1 MNSPVV
7 WSKLTW
13 TVCSKLRVR
22 DNVCRNCLP
31 TTSMYCLV
39 WSKPTWPV
47 CSKLRGG
54 EIAYCEFSRGMVKAN
69 MDRVF

>member
-7 WSKLTW
+7 CSKLTW
-13 TVCSKLRVR
+13 T
-22 DNVCRNCLP
+22 
-31 TTSMYCLV
+31 
-39 WSKPTWPV
+39 V

-54 EIAYCEFSRGMVKAN
+54 EIAYCEFSHGMVKAN

>member
-7 WSKLTW
+7 WSKPTW
-13 TVCSKLRVR
+13 T
-22 DNVCRNCLP
+22 
-31 TTSMYCLV
+31 
-39 WSKPTWPV
+39 V